1 MLLKFKT
8 YSDYLKY
15 LSQHGTVESDKIE
28 QLIELKLLL
37 REKVIDVEGYEVIG
51 FRVMN
56 ESEFNVSSWKK
67 KGIIEKIFKGDK

>member
-28 QLIELKLLL
+28 QLMELKLLIK
-37 REKVIDVEGYEVIG
+37 EKVIDVEGYEAVG
-51 FRVMN
+51 FRVMS

-67 KGIIEKIFKGDK
+67 KGIIDTLFNGDK

>member
-28 QLIELKLLL
+28 QLIELKLLVK
-37 REKVIDVEGYEVIG
+37 EKVIDVEGYEAVG
-51 FRVMN
+51 FRVMS

-67 KGIIEKIFKGDK
+67 KGIIEKIFNGDK

>member
-51 FRVMN
+51 FRVKN

>member
-28 QLIELKLLL
+28 QLMELKLLIK
-37 REKVIDVEGYEVIG
+37 EKTIDVEGYEAVG
-51 FRVMN
+51 FRIMS

-67 KGIIEKIFKGDK
+67 KGIIDTLFNGDK

>member
-28 QLIELKLLL
+28 QLMELKLLI
-37 REKVIDVEGYEVIG
+37 REKTIDVDGYEAVG
-51 FRVMN
+51 FRIMS

-67 KGIIEKIFKGDK
+67 KGIIDTLFKGDK